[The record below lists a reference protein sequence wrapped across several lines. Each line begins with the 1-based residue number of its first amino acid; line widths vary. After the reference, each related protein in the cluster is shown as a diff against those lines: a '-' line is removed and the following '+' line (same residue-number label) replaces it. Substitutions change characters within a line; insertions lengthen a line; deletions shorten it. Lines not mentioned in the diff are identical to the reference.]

1 MQTSENKPP
10 RPTHTCAVMVCVTA
24 FYFGN
29 TCVRLIPVIRSL
41 SRTHAQRDGF
51 VYPAL
56 YDERARIEQSFR
68 VSSPCSNSPLVSQ
81 PISLSLKI
89 KPFFSSFLSPI
100 IPMRCPRRKAM
111 RLRRWMRKEAMQ
123 SWAVSFEEDILGQL
137 KLSNQ

>member
-1 MQTSENKPP
+1 MQTSENKL
-10 RPTHTCAVMVCVTA
+10 THTLVLSWFASEHFISETLVCA
-24 FYFGN
+24 F
-29 TCVRLIPVIRSL
+29 IPVIRSL

-56 YDERARIEQSFR
+56 YDERGRIEQSFR

-89 KPFFSSFLSPI
+89 KPFFFSFLSPI

-123 SWAVSFEEDILGQL
+123 SWAVSFEEDIL
-137 KLSNQ
+137 